1 MLMKSYGS
9 LLKRSYVAKIGVL
22 VICIVIAYL
31 ISGIEVKAQLQPPCV
46 DSTPFCPCLLENG
59 DCFDIDT
66 PIDSQVFI
74 LVIAALSFGLY
85 KLHLKKVN

>member
-1 MLMKSYGS
+1 MKSYAG

-22 VICIVIAYL
+22 VICIVIIYFF
-31 ISGIEVKAQLQPPCV
+31 IGVEVKAQYQPPCV

-66 PIDSQVFI
+66 PIDSEVFI
-74 LVIAALSFGLY
+74 LVIAAISLGLY
-85 KLHLKKVN
+85 KLHLKRVS